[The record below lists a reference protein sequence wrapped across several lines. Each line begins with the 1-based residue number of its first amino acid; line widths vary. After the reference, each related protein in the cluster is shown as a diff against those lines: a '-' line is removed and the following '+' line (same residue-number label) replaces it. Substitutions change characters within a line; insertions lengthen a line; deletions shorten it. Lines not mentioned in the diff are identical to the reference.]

1 MGRQSWAE
9 PLFPPARR
17 SSLPWPLLVC
27 GYTGGFVLVVVL
39 ALARQSGLPATG
51 TLWAE
56 DGVIF
61 YSQAVAHSVLH
72 TLVASY
78 NGYGQLVPRLAV
90 QLTGLGPLRDVP
102 TTVALSGAVG
112 LALVSCLVFHMAR
125 GLITSPALRAL
136 LVASMVL
143 LPLAVVEMLD
153 NLVNLPWWIFFAAFW
168 ALLWRPSGPGG
179 RAVAAVVCL
188 LAAASEPLVGL
199 LMPLALVRAVAL
211 PRWRENAA
219 SVGLAFG
226 LVYQLAVVLGAHGER
241 SFSRTGV
248 TSIPAALGARV
259 GLGWLTGLR
268 ATDAIVRWDRPV
280 AEVVGGVIFL
290 AILVAGLK
298 LGDRRVRALTVTV
311 AVLAPLC
318 FAVPVWL
325 RGAGPYMQTAKSVGY
340 AGRYAATP
348 MLMLISLVLVLAGHL
363 SAGRGHTGPAG
374 QHGRGAHVRGGGR
387 RSNVATISA
396 VALCCVLLVPGW
408 AADFRD
414 RNGRTKGPAWTSRL
428 PAAVAECRSFPRP
441 RLVAVMIDPPVDH
454 VVMTCQALVQKAAE
468 DN

>member
-1 MGRQSWAE
+1 MKEMGDRPTSTPTIPVVEACPVGRQSWAE

-143 LPLAVVEMLD
+143 LPLAVAVAT
-153 NLVNLPWWIFFAAFW
+153 V
-168 ALLWRPSGPGG
+168 RSRRPGG
-179 RAVAAVVCL
+179 GDC
-188 LAAASEPLVGL
+188 
-199 LMPLALVRAVAL
+199 
-211 PRWRENAA
+211 
-219 SVGLAFG
+219 
-226 LVYQLAVVLGAHGER
+226 
-241 SFSRTGV
+241 GV
-248 TSIPAALGARV
+248 P
-259 GLGWLTGLR
+259 
-268 ATDAIVRWDRPV
+268 
-280 AEVVGGVIFL
+280 
-290 AILVAGLK
+290 
-298 LGDRRVRALTVTV
+298 
-311 AVLAPLC
+311 
-318 FAVPVWL
+318 
-325 RGAGPYMQTAKSVGY
+325 
-340 AGRYAATP
+340 
-348 MLMLISLVLVLAGHL
+348 
-363 SAGRGHTGPAG
+363 AGRGFRTPGRPAHALG
-374 QHGRGAHVRGGGR
+374 VGEGGR
-387 RSNVATISA
+387 FAPLA
-396 VALCCVLLVPGW
+396 
-408 AADFRD
+408 
-414 RNGRTKGPAWTSRL
+414 
-428 PAAVAECRSFPRP
+428 
-441 RLVAVMIDPPVDH
+441 
-454 VVMTCQALVQKAAE
+454 
-468 DN
+468 

>member
-298 LGDRRVRALTVTV
+298 LGDRRVPGPDRDGGCAGPPVFRRARLAPGCRALHANGQVRR
-311 AVLAPLC
+311 LC
-318 FAVPVWL
+318 RPV
-325 RGAGPYMQTAKSVGY
+325 RGHADAHAHQPGLGPGRPPVGR
-340 AGRYAATP
+340 ARPHRARRPTRAWRPRARRGPAQQRGDNKRRR
-348 MLMLISLVLVLAGHL
+348 LVLRAV
-363 SAGRGHTGPAG
+363 GPG
-374 QHGRGAHVRGGGR
+374 LGGR
-387 RSNVATISA
+387 
-396 VALCCVLLVPGW
+396 
-408 AADFRD
+408 
-414 RNGRTKGPAWTSRL
+414 
-428 PAAVAECRSFPRP
+428 FP
-441 RLVAVMIDPPVDH
+441 
-454 VVMTCQALVQKAAE
+454 
-468 DN
+468 